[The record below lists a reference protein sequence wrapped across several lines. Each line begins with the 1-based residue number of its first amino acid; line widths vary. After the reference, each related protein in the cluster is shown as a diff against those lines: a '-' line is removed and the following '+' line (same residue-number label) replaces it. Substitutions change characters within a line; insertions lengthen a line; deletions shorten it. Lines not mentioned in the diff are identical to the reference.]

1 MNRRALAAG
10 VLALVALAAA
20 WLASPDLLLSR
31 VDWLLADP
39 FRFAVA
45 LCVLAAVRPLLAWP
59 TSLLG
64 VLAGYAYGLAGAPL
78 ALALITLTGVPP
90 YLVALRSR
98 DGWGTGGG
106 RVSALTRRAAAA
118 GERAVDVAGD
128 FRSVAA
134 SRLLPTPSDAVSVG
148 AGLAGVRF
156 RPYLAGT
163 AVGEVPWA
171 VAATVAGAS
180 AGRVAADGVGA
191 VLDPWLVATAALAG
205 TLLLAGPVYRRFV
218 VSRSGA

>member
-10 VLALVALAAA
+10 VLALLALVAA

-39 FRFAVA
+39 LRFAVA
-45 LCVLAAVRPLLAWP
+45 LCALAVVRPLLAWP

-64 VLAGYAYGLAGAPL
+64 VLAGYAYGVAGAPL
-78 ALALITLTGVPP
+78 ALALITLTSVPP
-90 YLVALRSR
+90 YRVALRGR
-98 DGWGTGGG
+98 EGWGAG
-106 RVSALTRRAAAA
+106 RASGLTRRAAEA
-118 GERAVDVAGD
+118 GERAVGVAGD

-134 SRLLPTPSDAVSVG
+134 SRLLPTPSDAVSVA
-148 AGLAGVRF
+148 AGLAGVRL
-156 RPYLAGT
+156 RPYLVGT

-180 AGRVAADGVGA
+180 AGRVAAGGVGA
-191 VLDPWLVATAALAG
+191 AFDPRLVAAAALAG
-205 TLLLAGPVYRRFV
+205 LLLLAGPAYRRYV
-218 VSRSGA
+218 NSRSGA